1 MIKIVQRF
9 LLIVIVLI
17 HFQNVKA
24 QNYYLN
30 NGFVNNGTV
39 STCSG
44 FFYDSN
50 ISGNYAASEK
60 YTITFCSGNVGKVI
74 QMNFTELSIG
84 VGDTL
89 FIFDG
94 NSSFCGV
101 LDTIT
106 SSFQLNSQF
115 AVTVSDTSNS
125 GCLTFKFKSDATT
138 QASGWKATIKCG
150 YKCSQKIQGAI
161 STFPA
166 RDANGYTNICLNPT
180 GLVDFSILPQYP
192 DNNLIYHQSNSTST
206 FHWYFGDGKDT
217 SGINLLS
224 VDHFYT
230 NSGGYKAKVIVTDS
244 NGCNNTYP
252 IEVKIR
258 TSILPIFKINAPN
271 SLCFGDTVKLTPN
284 LNSGSM
290 NGGSVL
296 TQQGLFLQLPVS
308 SDSLFLPDGTGVTYT
323 SNLFIDQ
330 FSPGQ
335 TLTNINLL
343 KGIII
348 KMEHSYLGDIE
359 IAVTAPNGA
368 KVYLKSGYGS
378 PDCYLGEPVD
388 GDLVTQGTDNPLLN
402 NIKGKG
408 YDYRFNT
415 NPTYGTML
423 QESANYT
430 YSYTDNAGQNISGQ
444 NYLPAG
450 TYASAQSLNA
460 LIGTTLNGN
469 WKLEIKD
476 WQAIDNGFLF
486 DWKIEM
492 DPSLYPNVE
501 SYTVPIV
508 SQNWILPNPNIV
520 AVNGTIAIV
529 SSNIVGSTSYKYKVV
544 DSFGCSMDTTI
555 NINIISSPIKPNLGN
570 DTAFCNG
577 QTSLNLSVSNIDNTV
592 QYLWN
597 TGATGTPITVTTPN
611 TYMVKATNSLGCS
624 AKDTIVVNPP
634 ETISVQLGID
644 TFFCASNRNLLK
656 PLTSP
661 NVIRYLWNTTA
672 TTDTL
677 RVTTAG
683 NFYVSGFSAFGCS
696 ATDSIS
702 LTDNPINNYV
712 FPNDTIICE
721 KSSYL
726 VNLNLPANS
735 TVVWNDGNTNPIRFV
750 NGINS
755 YNIIANNIGC
765 LKQGILKVD
774 NKPLPVINLG
784 VDDSICLIRTKF
796 LSVKY
801 PGATYLW
808 NDNSTDSTFLVTKA
822 GTFWAEATF
831 NGCVFRD
838 SIKIVYVN
846 CACQTIVPNTF
857 SPNGDGINDLFKPE
871 MKCVPVN
878 YHLSIFNR
886 YGQQM
891 FSTNNYLQS
900 WDGKLNGNPL
910 PVGTYYYIITY
921 TNDGLKIP
929 EQFSGSITILR

>member
-1 MIKIVQRF
+1 MIEILKKF
-9 LLIVIVLI
+9 LLIISVFLFI
-17 HFQNVKA
+17 QNVNG

-30 NGFVNNGTV
+30 SGFVNNGTV

-60 YTITFCSGNVGKVI
+60 YTVTFCSGNIGKVI
-74 QMNFTELSIG
+74 QMNFTQLSVG
-84 VGDTL
+84 LGDTL
-89 FIFDG
+89 FVFDG
-94 NSSFCGV
+94 ISINNTV
-101 LDTIT
+101 LDTFT
-106 SSFQLNSQF
+106 NVTYNSPI
-115 AVTVSDTSNS
+115 VLTVSDTNS
-125 GCLTFKFKSDATT
+125 TGCLTFKFKSDATT
-138 QASGWKATIKCG
+138 QASGWKATIKCA
-150 YKCSQKIQGAI
+150 YKCSQKIQGTI
-161 STFPA
+161 GTIPV
-166 RDANGYTNICLNPT
+166 RDAAGYTNICLNPS

-192 DNNLIYHQSNSTST
+192 DNNLIYNQSNSTST
-206 FHWYFGDGKDT
+206 LHWYFGDGNDT
-217 SGINLLS
+217 SGVNLLS
-224 VDHFYT
+224 VDHIYS
-230 NSGGYKAKVIVTDS
+230 NPGGYKAKVIITDS

-252 IEVKIR
+252 IDVKIR

-271 SLCFGDTVKLTPN
+271 SLCLGDTIKVTPS
-284 LNSGSM
+284 LNSSST
-290 NGGSVL
+290 NGGSVS

-330 FSPGQ
+330 FAPGQ

-343 KGIII
+343 KGIVIN
-348 KMEHSYLGDIE
+348 MEHSYLGDIE
-359 IAVTAPNGA
+359 IAVTAPNGV

-388 GDLVTQGTDNPLLN
+388 GDLATQGTDDPLLS

-415 NPTYGTML
+415 NPIFGTML

-430 YSYTDNAGQNISGQ
+430 YSYIDNAGQNISGQ

-450 TYASAQSLNA
+450 SYTSAQSLNA
-460 LIGTTLNGN
+460 LLGTSLNGN

-486 DWKIEM
+486 DWRIEM
-492 DPSLYPNVE
+492 DPLLYPNVE

-508 SQNWILPNPNIV
+508 SQNWLLPNQNIV
-520 AVNGTIAIV
+520 AVNGTIATITSNSAG
-529 SSNIVGSTSYKYKVV
+529 SSSYKYKVV
-544 DSFGCSMDTTI
+544 DAYGCTMDTTI
-555 NINIISSPIKPNLGN
+555 NIQIIPSPLKPKLGN

-577 QTSLNLSVSNIDNTV
+577 QISLDLSVKNFDNTV

-597 TGATGTPITVTTPN
+597 TGATGTTISVTTPN

-634 ETISVQLGID
+634 ESISVQLGID

-656 PLTSP
+656 PISST
-661 NVIRYLWNTTA
+661 NVIRYLWNTGT
-672 TTDTL
+672 TTDTF
-677 RVTTAG
+677 RVVTAG
-683 NFYVSGFSAFGCS
+683 KYYVNGFTVFGCS
-696 ATDSIS
+696 ATDSIT
-702 LTDNPINNYV
+702 LADNPINNYI
-712 FPNDTIICE
+712 FPADTIICE
-721 KSSYL
+721 KSSFL

-735 TVVWNDGNTNPIRFV
+735 TVVWNDGNTNPIRLV

-765 LKQGILKVD
+765 LKQGVLKVD

-784 VDDSICLIRTKF
+784 MDDSLCLNKTKL
-796 LSVKY
+796 LSVNY
-801 PGATYLW
+801 LGATYLW
-808 NDNSTDSTFLVTKA
+808 NDNSTDSTFLVDKP
-822 GTFWAEATF
+822 GFYWVEAAF
-831 NGCVFRD
+831 NNCKFRD
-838 SIKIVYVN
+838 SIKIVYIN
-846 CACQTIVPNTF
+846 CGCETVIPNTF
-857 SPNGDGINDLFKPE
+857 SPNGDGIHDFFKPE
-871 MKCVPVN
+871 MKCVPLN

-886 YGQQM
+886 NGQQI

-900 WDGKLNGNPL
+900 WDGKLNGNAL